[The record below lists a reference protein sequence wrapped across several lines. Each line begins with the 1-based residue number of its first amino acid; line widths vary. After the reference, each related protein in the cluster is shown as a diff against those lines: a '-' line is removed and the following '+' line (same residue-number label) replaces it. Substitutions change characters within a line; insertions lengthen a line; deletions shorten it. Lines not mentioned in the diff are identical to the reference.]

1 MVPLLIHSCA
11 WITRALVPL
20 VILKPLLF
28 SRSRTRLLICQSLLI
43 LFSAKVSY
51 RMLQLIILHIVSLLF
66 IVTRKDY
73 FHGKSK
79 QQKNEHFH
87 CSCSALQNI
96 NFSGNME
103 DDTPWHFPKA
113 TGKQVLINQ
122 WYSTPLFSMTLYISP
137 HTHTRTLKY
146 KPEICQSTE

>member
-20 VILKPLLF
+20 VILKSLLF
-28 SRSRTRLLICQSLLI
+28 SRSRSRLLICQSLLI

-51 RMLQLIILHIVSLLF
+51 RMLQLIILHIVPLLF

-79 QQKNEHFH
+79 QQKTNI
-87 CSCSALQNI
+87 SIVLALLFRTIIFLVTWRMTHHDIFQKPQGNK
-96 NFSGNME
+96 FS
-103 DDTPWHFPKA
+103 
-113 TGKQVLINQ
+113 NQ
-122 WYSTPLFSMTLYISP
+122 WYSTPLLSMTLYISP
-137 HTHTRTLKY
+137 HTHTKTLKY